1 MNKVLK
7 KALGFASAL
16 VLMAVMVLAASPVQA
31 SDVDTRIQ
39 ALERELAQLKQNQE
53 SALAAE
59 MMVPTAEEA
68 AAAAKAAAAADAAAK
83 AEAAAKAAAAAA
95 AKAAAAAATAA
106 AKPGDVTTK
115 AAATAANAAKA
126 AAAEA
131 LATKAAAR
139 AAMDPPMP
147 PSFSYG
153 AGKGLTIAAAD
164 NNWSI
169 KFTQRLQV
177 YHSIWLS
184 NEDPEAGYQNLELRP
199 RRFRPTINVSS
210 QQGFYAVT
218 WLLNKGGDGETFGG
232 DGYIN
237 FDKLNPWL
245 PSFGWGYS
253 PSFAGNTQA
262 GAFRTEDAPL
272 LDGLAIG
279 GQQDG
284 SFVLSWTKL
293 PGMGISKISHL
304 QLAWGQDNQAEAS
317 TGDDGNSVGFALGLN
332 PLAQAEG
339 MGGLSISSLSYSF
352 GYQNHTDTTR
362 GVSATATVSARPPTL
377 ISIGA
382 AKADHTYM
390 SHGVGWSP
398 LQWLSLSANYA
409 TYERETGGSV
419 DVEATDV
426 RLAAQVWLWGPK
438 SGMMGGSKSEGG
450 ISVAPLYSAADVDY
464 DGGSSDVTN
473 TGVAVVYNVPG
484 GWMQI
489 HGVFD
494 TYGCEG
500 ACPGADFAAVAEDGD
515 DSFNVFTMIIEYKF

>member
-59 MMVPTAEEA
+59 MKGPSF
-68 AAAAKAAAAADAAAK
+68 KY
-83 AEAAAKAAAAAA
+83 
-95 AKAAAAAATAA
+95 
-106 AKPGDVTTK
+106 KPG
-115 AAATAANAAKA
+115 
-126 AAAEA
+126 
-131 LATKAAAR
+131 
-139 AAMDPPMP
+139 
-147 PSFSYG
+147 G
-153 AGKGLTIAAAD
+153 GLTIAAAD

-169 KFTQRLQV
+169 RFTQRLQV
-177 YHSIWLS
+177 YHTVWLS
-184 NEDPEAGYQNLELRP
+184 NENPEAGYQNLELRM
-199 RRFRPTINVSS
+199 RRFRPTINVTS

-218 WLLNKGGDGETFGG
+218 WLLNNGSDGTAFGG

-245 PSFGWGYS
+245 PSFGWGFS
-253 PSFAGNTQA
+253 PSFSGNTQA
-262 GAFRTEDAPL
+262 GAFRTEDSPV
-272 LDGLAIG
+272 LDGLGIG

-304 QLAWGQDNQAEAS
+304 QLAWGQDNQSEVDA
-317 TGDDGNSVGFALGLN
+317 GDDGNSVGFALGLK
-332 PLAQAEG
+332 PLAQAKG

-352 GYQNHTDTTR
+352 GYQAHTDTSSGLR
-362 GVSATATVSARPPTL
+362 ARTPNLANRPTL
-377 ISIGA
+377 INTGSTN
-382 AKADHTYM
+382 ADTTYM

-398 LQWLSLSANYA
+398 LKWLSLSANYA
-409 TYERETGGSV
+409 TYERETDGAV
-419 DVEATDV
+419 DVEATDI
-426 RLAAQVWLWGPK
+426 RLAARVWLWGPK
-438 SGMMGGSKSEGG
+438 SGMMGGSKGEGG
-450 ISVAPLYSAADVDY
+450 IYVAPLYSAADVDY

-484 GWMQI
+484 GWMQV

-494 TYGCEG
+494 TFGCEG
-500 ACPGADFAAVAEDGD
+500 ACPGANFAAVAEDGD
-515 DSFNVFTMIIEYKF
+515 DSFNTFTIVMEYKF